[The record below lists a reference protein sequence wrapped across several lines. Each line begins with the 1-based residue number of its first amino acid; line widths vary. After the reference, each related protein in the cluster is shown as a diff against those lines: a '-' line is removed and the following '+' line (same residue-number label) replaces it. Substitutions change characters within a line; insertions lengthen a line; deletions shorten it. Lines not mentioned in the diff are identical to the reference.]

1 MPDMLVKLYELPPL
15 EPDIERQAQQGID
28 IRRVLVAE
36 KYFVANFA
44 REHFTEHWVS
54 EVEVAFAHQPP
65 ACFIAVYEGEVVGFA
80 CYDTTAKG
88 FFGPTG
94 VDEAQRGKGIGKAL
108 LLACLHALWNEGY
121 IYGIIG
127 GAGPVDFYTRA
138 VGATVIEGSEP
149 GIFRWLL
156 RDKSS

>member
-1 MPDMLVKLYELPPL
+1 MPDMLVKLYELPPI
-15 EPDIERQAQQGID
+15 EPVIQQQAQQGID

-36 KYFVANFA
+36 KHFVAKWVRANFS
-44 REHFTEHWVS
+44 EHWVS
-54 EVEVAFAHQPP
+54 ETEVAFAHQPP
-65 ACFIAVYEGEVVGFA
+65 ACFIAVHDGEVIGFA

-94 VDEAQRGKGIGKAL
+94 VDEKQRGKGIGKAL
-108 LLACLHALWNEGY
+108 LLVCLHALWAEGY

-127 GAGPVDFYTRA
+127 GAGPVDFYTKA
-138 VGATVIEGSEP
+138 VGATVIEDSQP

-156 RDKSS
+156 RDKTS